1 MHIQTFIEIHLSHLT
16 FFYSIESFIKFQ
28 IYSIQIFCPI
38 KYNNKWMNILL
49 LKTKNKNKNNKKRTF
64 HRIQVKPPSLTFPL
78 IKKSLTFWKRTK
90 ICTDV
95 LILKKRKKI
104 TAKSWV
110 GPDTRCSWS
119 SHMLPQYKENN
130 VNTTLY
136 DDILDPF
143 LMFLSSSNFL
153 SLSKNLVNTAHA
165 QHALWQFFKNN

>member
-1 MHIQTFIEIHLSHLT
+1 
-16 FFYSIESFIKFQ
+16 
-28 IYSIQIFCPI
+28 
-38 KYNNKWMNILL
+38 MNILL

>member
-1 MHIQTFIEIHLSHLT
+1 MNLLLNFKFIPFKLFVQLNTTINEWT
-16 FFYSIESFIKFQ
+16 FYSWKQKIKIKTTKKNISLDTSETTRLDF
-28 IYSIQIFCPI
+28 PI
-38 KYNNKWMNILL
+38 
-49 LKTKNKNKNNKKRTF
+49 
-64 HRIQVKPPSLTFPL
+64 H
-78 IKKSLTFWKRTK
+78 KKSLTFWKRTK

-110 GPDTRCSWS
+110 GLDTRCSWS